1 MLNRTASTRLLL
13 RFCQI
18 SKAQVLGIGAGLGR
32 PLAAAD
38 DFEAEVGNG
47 VKCCIV
53 DGRQIIHIGN
63 SKGLETNGLAM
74 KDI

>member
-1 MLNRTASTRLLL
+1 M
-13 RFCQI
+13 
-18 SKAQVLGIGAGLGR
+18 LGIGAGLGR